1 MKLAGRRGFT
11 LIEVLAALAIAV
23 ILIVPIAR
31 IIHGAAGSFAG
42 LERST
47 QRRVGMQAAMAAAMT
62 VNPLKPG
69 NVSIGEFT
77 VTITPWPFSR
87 DTDLWNAGWQL
98 YAVKVREVGGG
109 ANGTFVETVRLGRR
123 Q

>member
-1 MKLAGRRGFT
+1 MRRSGRRGFT

-23 ILIVPIAR
+23 ILIVPVAR

-47 QRRVGMQAAMAAAMT
+47 ERRVGMQAAMAAAMT
-62 VNPLKPG
+62 VNPLRPG
-69 NVSIGEFT
+69 SVSIGDFT
-77 VTITPWPFSR
+77 VTITPR
-87 DTDLWNAGWQL
+87 DFERESDLRNAGWQL
-98 YAVKVREVGGG
+98 YAVSVREVGGNG
-109 ANGTFVETVRLGRR
+109 AFVETVRLGKR